1 MPGRRATATCTARQ
15 VASPTSKTSWQ
26 PTVPVDTFPLALH
39 ADGPVLRFPQLL
51 GNGAAPTA
59 RAQMGNHIALYGVEF
74 GTYPQPATVE
84 RGRQGNAPVLVGRME
99 VERRK
104 FLIADDRVTRH
115 DAVPSPGPPE
125 WMNTRPANPW
135 RSTLAGPDS
144 VGRWTGSRWRS
155 ISAHRF

>member
-59 RAQMGNHIALYGVEF
+59 RTQMGNHIAWYGVEF
-74 GTYPQPATVE
+74 RHVPAASDC
-84 RGRQGNAPVLVGRME
+84 RAGQAGQRPVLVGRME
-99 VERRK
+99 VQRRK
-104 FLIADDRVTRH
+104 
-115 DAVPSPGPPE
+115 S
-125 WMNTRPANPW
+125 
-135 RSTLAGPDS
+135 RS
-144 VGRWTGSRWRS
+144 R
-155 ISAHRF
+155 